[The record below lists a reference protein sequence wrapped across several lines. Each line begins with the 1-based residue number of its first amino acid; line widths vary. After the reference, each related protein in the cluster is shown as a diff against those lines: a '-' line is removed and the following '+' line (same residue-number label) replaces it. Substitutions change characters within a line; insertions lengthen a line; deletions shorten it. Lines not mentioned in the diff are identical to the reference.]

1 MKFIKNILTLIIC
14 FQLSIPFVVEVS
26 LRLPILVSH
35 FIEHDYNHRSVSLV
49 HFLADHYL
57 NKHHDEKH
65 DDHGDLPFHNH
76 SDFSSNN
83 DLTLNLE
90 IKSFKFVPNYYFK
103 EQQKIAFLQ
112 NYFYSRTLLSIW
124 RPPKYC

>member
-1 MKFIKNILTLIIC
+1 MLTLIIC

-35 FIEHDYNHRSVSLV
+35 FNEHNYHHKAVSLI
-49 HFLADHYL
+49 HFLDDHHL
-57 NKHHDEKH
+57 KKHHDEKH
-65 DDHGDLPFHNH
+65 DDYGDLPFHNY
-76 SDFSSNN
+76 SDFSTNN

-90 IKSFKFVPNYYFK
+90 IELFKFVPNYYFK

-112 NYFYSRTLLSIW
+112 NYFSLRALISIW
-124 RPPKYC
+124 RPPK

>member
-14 FQLSIPFVVEVS
+14 FQLSIPFVIEVS

-35 FIEHDYNHRSVSLV
+35 FMKHQDNHRAVSLI

-65 DDHGDLPFHNH
+65 NDHADLPFHNH
-76 SDFSSNN
+76 SDFSSI
-83 DLTLNLE
+83 DYLALNLE
-90 IKSFKFVPNYYFK
+90 IKLFKFVPNYYFK

-112 NYFYSRTLLSIW
+112 NYFSSRALLSIW
-124 RPPKYC
+124 RPPK